1 MNDAK
6 RTLSNGSQSML
17 ERRQRSI
24 GKAYR
29 LFYEQ
34 PVHIVSGEGVWLYDS
49 DGKKYLDVYNNV
61 PHVGHCHPRVVE
73 AICKQ
78 LQILNTH
85 TRYLHE
91 RVLEYA
97 ERLTERFPTGLDIA
111 MFACT
116 GTEANELALR
126 LARAKTGASG
136 MIVTDHAYHGTS
148 WAIAQITTCYGSS
161 EKRGDNIVTV
171 PAPDSYRGL
180 YADDTQAADKYAGHL
195 HTAIETLARNGHRPA
210 AFIVDTIFSNEG
222 LPTVPATY
230 LEKAVEIVR
239 QAGGLFVADEVQ
251 PGFGRLGSHFW
262 GFDSHGVQPD
272 IATMGKPMGNGY
284 PISAVVTSAEV
295 IESFQ
300 QDSHYFNT
308 FGGTPVAC
316 AAALA
321 VLDVIEQEGLQ
332 ANALETGN
340 YLLEGLNNLTT
351 NNTIIGDIRGSG
363 LFIGIDLV
371 RDRDSREPA
380 TSETDRAVN
389 LLRQHGVLIGS
400 TGQYDNILK
409 IRPPMVFSKENAD
422 LLLQKLEIV
431 LKQVSRDDSRT
442 PAGQPPD

>member
-1 MNDAK
+1 MNDK
-6 RTLSNGSQSML
+6 ERTML
-17 ERRQRSI
+17 ERRQRLL

-49 DGKKYLDVYNNV
+49 DGKRYLDVYNNV
-61 PHVGHCHPRVVE
+61 PHVGHCHPHVVD
-73 AICKQ
+73 AISQQAK
-78 LQILNTH
+78 LLNTH
-85 TRYLHE
+85 TRYLHDM
-91 RVLEYA
+91 VLDYA
-97 ERLTERFPTGLDIA
+97 EKLTDRFPASLDIA

-136 MIVTDHAYHGTS
+136 MIVTEHAYHGTS
-148 WAIAQITTCYGSS
+148 WAIAQITTCYETS

-171 PAPDSYRGL
+171 PTPCDYRGL
-180 YADDTQAADKYAGHL
+180 YANDAHAADKYAAHL
-195 HTAIETLARNGHRPA
+195 NTAIESLARNGHRPA

-222 LPTVPATY
+222 LPAVPDTY
-230 LEKAVEIVR
+230 LEKAVDCVR

-262 GFDSHGVQPD
+262 GFDKHGVVPD

-284 PISAVVTSAEV
+284 PVSAVVTSADV

-300 QDSHYFNT
+300 NNSHYFNT

-321 VLDVIEQEGLQ
+321 VLEVIEQENLQ
-332 ANALETGN
+332 AHALETGN
-340 YLLEGLNNLTT
+340 YLLEGLRELATLQPL
-351 NNTIIGDIRGSG
+351 IGDIRGSG
-363 LFIGIDLV
+363 LFLGIDLV
-371 RDRDSREPA
+371 RNHENREPA
-380 TSETDRAVN
+380 TDVTHKAVN

-409 IRPPMVFSKENAD
+409 IRPPMVFTKENAD
-422 LLLQKLEIV
+422 LLLRKLQLV
-431 LKQVSRDDSRT
+431 L
-442 PAGQPPD
+442 GQLNGTA

>member
-1 MNDAK
+1 MNDK
-6 RTLSNGSQSML
+6 QQTTSKPSQNML
-17 ERRQRSI
+17 ERRQRLL

-49 DGKKYLDVYNNV
+49 DGRKYLDVYNNV

-78 LQILNTH
+78 AQILNTH
-85 TRYLHE
+85 TRYLHDL
-91 RVLEYA
+91 VLEYA
-97 ERLTERFPTGLDIA
+97 EKLTAKFPGNLDIA

-136 MIVTDHAYHGTS
+136 MIVTEHAYHGTS
-148 WAIAQITTCYGSS
+148 WAISQITTCYQTS
-161 EKRGDNIVTV
+161 EQRGDNIVTV
-171 PAPDSYRGL
+171 PAPCSYRGL
-180 YADDTQAADKYAGHL
+180 YTNDAQAADKYAAHL

-222 LPTVPATY
+222 LPDVPDTY
-230 LEKAVEIVR
+230 LAKAVEVVR

-262 GFDSHGVQPD
+262 GFDSHGVVPD

-284 PISAVVTSAEV
+284 PVSAVVTSADV

-300 QDSHYFNT
+300 RESHYFNT

-321 VLDVIEQEGLQ
+321 VLEVIEREDLQ
-332 ANALETGN
+332 TRALETGQ
-340 YLLEGLNNLTT
+340 YLEEGLKELAT
-351 NNTIIGDIRGSG
+351 NQPMIGDIRGSG

-380 TSETDRAVN
+380 TAETKKAVN
-389 LLRQHGVLIGS
+389 LLKQHGVLIGS

-422 LLLQKLEIV
+422 LLLQKLEVV
-431 LKQVSRDDSRT
+431 LDETNNADKR
-442 PAGQPPD
+442 AHKNH

>member
-1 MNDAK
+1 MKDTKPTFPPRLHTMLK
-6 RTLSNGSQSML
+6 RREQHM
-17 ERRQRSI
+17 

-61 PHVGHCHPRVVE
+61 PHIGHCHPRVVE

-78 LQILNTH
+78 AGTLNTH
-85 TRYLHE
+85 TRYLHDL
-91 RVLEYA
+91 VLDYA
-97 ERLTERFPTGLDIA
+97 ERLTDTFPDGLDVA

-136 MIVTDHAYHGTS
+136 MIVSDHAYHGTS
-148 WAIAQITTCYGSS
+148 WAISQITSCYESG
-161 EKRGDNIVTV
+161 EERGDNIVTV

-180 YADDTQAADKYAGHL
+180 YASDAQAADKYASHL
-195 HTAIETLARNGHRPA
+195 NVAIETLARRGHRPA

-222 LPTVPATY
+222 LPDVIPGY
-230 LEKAVEIVR
+230 LAKAVEIVR

-251 PGFGRLGSHFW
+251 PGFGRLGTHFW
-262 GFDSHGVQPD
+262 GFERHGVTPD

-284 PISAVVTSAEV
+284 PISAVVTSADV

-300 QDSHYFNT
+300 RDSHYFNT

-321 VLDVIEQEGLQ
+321 VLDVIEEQNLQ

-340 YLLEGLNNLTT
+340 YLLDGLKELAT
-351 NNTIIGDIRGSG
+351 NQRIIGDIRGSG
-363 LFIGIDLV
+363 MFIGIDLV
-371 RDRDSREPA
+371 RDRESREPA
-380 TSETDRAVN
+380 TAKTGKAVN
-389 LLRQHGVLIGS
+389 LLRQQGVLIGS
-400 TGQYDNILK
+400 TGRYDNILK

-422 LLLQKLEIV
+422 LLLQKLQIV
-431 LKQVSRDDSRT
+431 LNEV
-442 PAGQPPD
+442 

>member
-1 MNDAK
+1 M
-6 RTLSNGSQSML
+6 Q
-17 ERRQRSI
+17 RREHLM

-34 PVHIVSGEGVWLYDS
+34 PVHIVSGKGVWLYDA

-78 LQILNTH
+78 ASTLNTH

-91 RVLEYA
+91 LVLDYA
-97 ERLTERFPTGLDIA
+97 GKLTDRFPDGLDIA

-148 WAIAQITTCYGSS
+148 WAISQITTCYGSS
-161 EKRGDNIVTV
+161 ENRGDNIVTV

-180 YADDTQAADKYAGHL
+180 YANDAQAADKYSDHL

-210 AFIVDTIFSNEG
+210 AYIVDTIFSNEG
-222 LPTVPATY
+222 LPTVPPGY
-230 LEKAVEIVR
+230 LAKAVEIVR

-251 PGFGRLGSHFW
+251 PGFGRMGSHFW
-262 GFDSHGVQPD
+262 GFDGHGVIPD

-284 PISAVVTSAEV
+284 PISAVVTSADV

-300 QDSHYFNT
+300 QDAHYFNT

-321 VLDVIEQEGLQ
+321 VLEIIEQQDLQ
-332 ANALETGN
+332 AHALETGR
-340 YLLEGLNNLTT
+340 YLLDGLRELASDNPM
-351 NNTIIGDIRGSG
+351 IGDIRGSG

-371 RDRDSREPA
+371 SDRESREPA
-380 TSETDRAVN
+380 TAQTKKAVN
-389 LLRQHGVLIGS
+389 ILRQHGVLIGS

-422 LLLQKLEIV
+422 LLLQKLKIA
-431 LKQVSRDDSRT
+431 LNLTGNADNRIPWSQS
-442 PAGQPPD
+442 P

>member
-1 MNDAK
+1 
-6 RTLSNGSQSML
+6 ML
-17 ERRQRSI
+17 HRREHLM

-34 PVHIVSGEGVWLYDS
+34 PVHIVSGKGVWLYDA

-78 LQILNTH
+78 ANTLNTH

-91 RVLEYA
+91 LVLDYA
-97 ERLTERFPTGLDIA
+97 EKLTDRFPDSLDIA

-148 WAIAQITTCYGSS
+148 WAISQITTCYGSS

-171 PAPDSYRGL
+171 PAPDCYRGL
-180 YADDTQAADKYAGHL
+180 YANDAQAAEKYADHL
-195 HTAIETLARNGHRPA
+195 HNAIETLARKGHRPA

-222 LPTVPATY
+222 LPTVPPGY
-230 LEKAVEIVR
+230 LAKAVEIVR

-251 PGFGRLGSHFW
+251 PGFGRMGSHFW
-262 GFDSHGVQPD
+262 GFDSHGVIPD

-284 PISAVVTSAEV
+284 PISAVVTSADV
-295 IESFQ
+295 IDSFQ
-300 QDSHYFNT
+300 QDTHYFNT

-321 VLDVIEQEGLQ
+321 VLEVIEQQDLQ
-332 ANALETGN
+332 AHALETGR
-340 YLLEGLNNLTT
+340 YLLDGLRELASDNPM
-351 NNTIIGDIRGSG
+351 IGDIRGSG

-371 RDRDSREPA
+371 RDRESREPA
-380 TSETDRAVN
+380 TIETKKAVN
-389 LLRQHGVLIGS
+389 KLRQHGVLIGS

-422 LLLQKLEIV
+422 LLLQKLKIA
-431 LKQVSRDDSRT
+431 LNDTGNADNRIS
-442 PAGQPPD
+442 

>member
-1 MNDAK
+1 MNDK
-6 RTLSNGSQSML
+6 QRTML
-17 ERRQRSI
+17 ERRQRLL

-49 DGKKYLDVYNNV
+49 DGKRYLDVYNNV
-61 PHVGHCHPRVVE
+61 PHVGHCHPHVVT
-73 AICKQ
+73 AISSQAK
-78 LQILNTH
+78 ILNTH
-85 TRYLHE
+85 TRYLHDM
-91 RVLEYA
+91 VLDYA
-97 ERLTERFPTGLDIA
+97 EKLSDRFPASLDIA

-136 MIVTDHAYHGTS
+136 MIVTEHAYHGTS
-148 WAIAQITTCYGSS
+148 WAIAQITTCYETS

-171 PAPDSYRGL
+171 PTPCSYRGL
-180 YADDTQAADKYAGHL
+180 YANDAQAADRYAAHL
-195 HTAIETLARNGHRPA
+195 STAIESLARNGHRPA

-222 LPTVPATY
+222 LPTVPDTY
-230 LEKAVEIVR
+230 LEKAVACVR

-262 GFDSHGVQPD
+262 GFDKHGVVPD

-284 PISAVVTSAEV
+284 PISAVVTTADV

-300 QDSHYFNT
+300 NHSHYFNT

-321 VLDVIEQEGLQ
+321 VLEVIEQEDLQ
-332 ANALETGN
+332 ARALETGN
-340 YLLEGLNNLTT
+340 YLLEGLRELST
-351 NNTIIGDIRGSG
+351 NQPLIGDIRGSG
-363 LFIGIDLV
+363 LFLGIDLV
-371 RDRDSREPA
+371 RNHETREPA
-380 TSETDRAVN
+380 TNETHKAVN
-389 LLRQHGVLIGS
+389 LLRQQGVLIGS

-422 LLLQKLEIV
+422 LLLQKLQLV
-431 LKQVSRDDSRT
+431 L
-442 PAGQPPD
+442 GQLGKAA